1 MTERMSNRWMW
12 CLAVLM
18 ASTAL
23 FGCNGVALPGSGDGD
38 TAGDVVDD
46 DTGTGDANLVIFIDD
61 AEGSAFTTTDVRD
74 VDDEIVQFDA
84 DTMAIVW
91 KETGEAFRA
100 GSWVTDGNF
109 LGAARSFQVRFGSV
123 GGERRAYFTETGPAT
138 ICDIR
143 VTDGDLL
150 ISATSALVPQE

>member
-1 MTERMSNRWMW
+1 MSRLTNNRWMW

-38 TAGDVVDD
+38 TASDVVDD
-46 DTGTGDANLVIFIDD
+46 ADAGDANLVIFIDD
-61 AEGSAFTTTDVRD
+61 AEGSTFTTTDVRD
-74 VDDEIVQFDA
+74 VDDEIVQIDS
-84 DTMAIVW
+84 DTMSIVW
-91 KETGEAFRA
+91 KDSGEMFQA
-100 GSWVTDGNF
+100 GSWVTNGNF
-109 LGAARSFQVRFGSV
+109 LGAAESFQVRFGTV

-143 VTDGDLL
+143 VADGNLR
-150 ISATSALVPQE
+150 ISATSTLVPNE